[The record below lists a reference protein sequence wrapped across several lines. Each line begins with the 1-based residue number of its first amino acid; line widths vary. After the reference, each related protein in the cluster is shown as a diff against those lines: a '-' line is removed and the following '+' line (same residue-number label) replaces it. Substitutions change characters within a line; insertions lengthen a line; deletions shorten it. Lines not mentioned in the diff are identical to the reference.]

1 MKALILFAGLFII
14 TSSVVSGAPVPASKV
29 SKVYFNGYDDFHAH
43 RQATGVALA
52 WTHTSATVTGFI
64 IQHSW
69 DGTNFTTIDQVA
81 PDAKGWN
88 NYHDAGAL
96 PGFNYYR
103 LGAVLSDGTIDYSDI
118 ECVRIVKRK

>member
-1 MKALILFAGLFII
+1 MKALILVCGLLVI

-29 SKVYFNGYDDFHAH
+29 SKVFNGFDAFHAH
-43 RQATGVALA
+43 RQQAGISLA

-69 DGTNFTTIDQVA
+69 DGTTFNTIDQVA
-81 PDAKGWN
+81 PDTKGWN
-88 NYHDAGAL
+88 NYHDDGAL

-103 LGAVLSDGTIDYSDI
+103 IGAILSDGTIDYSDV